1 MSKINQKIF
10 KTHEHTGKWQPLLKI
25 KGSQKNKTQ
34 QIKKTSLEMMPILKL
49 TDKNF
54 ILAVINTINDIS
66 ETKFKII
73 E

>member
-1 MSKINQKIF
+1 
-10 KTHEHTGKWQPLLKI
+10 
-25 KGSQKNKTQ
+25 
-34 QIKKTSLEMMPILKL
+34 MMPILKL